1 MIRPIAAAPMFTIT
15 SASVRCKL
23 ASVKE
28 RDMKVV
34 TIHTARDLRI
44 EERDEPVLGD
54 GQVEITVGAG
64 GICGSDLHYYLH
76 GGFGTVRLQE
86 PMIVG
91 HEVAGTV
98 RAIGPG
104 VTTVRVG
111 SIVAINPGKACR
123 QCDYCQRG
131 LQNQCRDMRFYGSAM
146 RFPHVQGAF
155 RERLIVEEGQCVT
168 LPEGISVQE
177 ATFAEPFAVALHA
190 VARAGPLI
198 DRSVLVTG
206 SGPIGALVVLA
217 ARVHGAR
224 EIVATDVL
232 DEPLAKAI
240 AVGANRAINV
250 AKDSR
255 SMADYAKGKGS
266 FDIVFEASGSEAGLR
281 TGLTVLKAR
290 GILIQIGLGSEMN
303 IPQNS
308 IVSKEIDLRGSFRF
322 NEEFAL
328 AAALI
333 GTRRVDVKPL
343 LTHLYP
349 LARAVEAFDV
359 AGDRTRAMKVQLI
372 FPDGT
377 A

>member
-1 MIRPIAAAPMFTIT
+1 
-15 SASVRCKL
+15 
-23 ASVKE
+23 
-28 RDMKVV
+28 
-34 TIHTARDLRI
+34 
-44 EERDEPVLGD
+44 
-54 GQVEITVGAG
+54 
-64 GICGSDLHYYLH
+64 
-76 GGFGTVRLQE
+76 
-86 PMIVG
+86 
-91 HEVAGTV
+91 
-98 RAIGPG
+98 
-104 VTTVRVG
+104 
-111 SIVAINPGKACR
+111 
-123 QCDYCQRG
+123 
-131 LQNQCRDMRFYGSAM
+131 MRFYGSAM

-240 AVGANRAINV
+240 AVGADRAINV
-250 AKDSR
+250 AKDNR

-290 GILIQIGLGSEMN
+290 GILIQIGLGGEMN

>member
-1 MIRPIAAAPMFTIT
+1 
-15 SASVRCKL
+15 
-23 ASVKE
+23 
-28 RDMKVV
+28 MKVV

-240 AVGANRAINV
+240 AVGADRAINV
-250 AKDSR
+250 AKDNR

-290 GILIQIGLGSEMN
+290 GILIQIGLGGEMN

-308 IVSKEIDLRGSFRF
+308 IVSKEIDFRGSFRF

-372 FPDGT
+372 FPNGT